1 MIRQRVAYSLVVACA
16 LAATSCATA
25 PPVDRAAQAR
35 EAQIREAQ
43 KRESEMREAQAR
55 EAQRLAEIERE
66 RAAAEERRQREPQT
80 GKVTVPEP
88 VAAQPLAAIEEKP
101 VEPAA
106 PAVAPAPAATPAPP
120 AAPAE
125 KPRLASAIDYG
136 SLALQLSR
144 DLRALRAEVE
154 TLQTLHTPRGWVLSV
169 DAAELFPA
177 GEAGITPEAA
187 RKLDPLARVLAHYAA
202 RGIVIDRLEG
212 EDNVAESLAASRA
225 EALRTGLEAHGIP
238 AERIAARTTGERL
251 EFLVPND
258 EQAFNAA
265 AGR

>member
-1 MIRQRVAYSLVVACA
+1 MIPKRALYLL
-16 LAATSCATA
+16 LAACLLGAASCTTA
-25 PPVDRAAQAR
+25 PQVDRAAQAR
-35 EAQIREAQ
+35 EAQLREAQ
-43 KRESEMREAQAR
+43 KREAEMREAQAR
-55 EAQRLAEIERE
+55 EAQRLAEMERE
-66 RAAAEERRQREPQT
+66 RLAAEERRQREPQT

-88 VAAQPLAAIEEKP
+88 IAAQPLAAIEEKP
-101 VEPAA
+101 VLPATPAA
-106 PAVAPAPAATPAPP
+106 VPAPAE
-120 AAPAE
+120 APAE
-125 KPRLASAIDYG
+125 KPRLASAIDH
-136 SLALQLSR
+136 STLALQLSR

-177 GEAGITPEAA
+177 GEAGLMPEAT

-212 EDNVAESLAASRA
+212 QVEMTDSLAESRA
-225 EALRTGLEAHGIP
+225 QALRNGLEAHGIP
-238 AERIAARTTGERL
+238 GERIAARTTGERL